1 MQPRVQGD
9 PAADPRLLL
18 FDAYHDEY
26 RGVVCVVQLV
36 DGAVTRGDRVTSL
49 ATGDSHDVLEV

>member
-1 MQPRVQGD
+1 LQGR
-9 PAADPRLLL
+9 PEGDPRLLL

-26 RGVVCVVQLV
+26 RGVVCLVQLR
-36 DGAVTRGDRVTSL
+36 DGAVRQGDRLTSL